1 MKVKSTIPKSVN
13 YGRNCYKGRSNSF
26 SYNVYESIKYEHI
39 KAINHYSY
47 TSPVKSKVLDLYNN
61 KNTNQPSVTPLEDLK
76 SYDNNSDFKIHQ
88 LEPNTGPAHGGIQ
101 VTIYGQGFYDGL
113 YVVYGNCI
121 IETEFIDSNT
131 IKFYLPPNPKCFHYN
146 GKKTVVEDLFVV
158 DLYKSSISHAE
169 FNTNIS
175 DSFNIMLEII
185 MKIVI
190 TRVCNNFNDLSFRKT
205 ENGTN
210 TTNND
215 SRFLNKNN
223 NLFNLD
229 NSLINS
235 LKSLQNSISCSFVQ
249 QEKAFYSF
257 INKTKEYI
265 PTFYISNNNSL
276 KNGSPPTS
284 LPNATSTLS
293 TTTTPFPVIKININ
307 PSLSYYQ
314 PYCYYP
320 TLNVQTIQI
329 NTPSLKLFNNNQ
341 ISSTAPLPSILPG
354 GVNPQSSTPNCNNN
368 STNHFNISLNSSNLL
383 HSSTPIKSVLPSN
396 GISSPT
402 IISNT
407 TNLNNEAEEMAIEG
421 DDEMDEDD
429 NTINKCT
436 CNHSGN
442 NVGIIPKSLHS
453 YKNSG
458 KSYRQRHQEIRCQ
471 EEMKKREHQ
480 YNYIE
485 GKKIEK
491 MLEDC
496 IKKSN
501 ERKPIQ
507 PNEFLYSSQYPINR
521 GTHSSTTNG
530 SSKRSI
536 SVKITLI
543 HLGIILCMTR
553 LIYYILKYCK
563 LCSRIQN
570 CADDVSTKIHD
581 IRNNVKKDNSCSFF
595 TKLSSTS
602 FKSTRLNNKT
612 DVYPHPCEDDKE
624 DDLKLNE
631 VNTSSSSSSPS
642 SSPTLSPSNLLT
654 PSSSSNDSLPG
665 NNNDTQLTTKSIK
678 TKKRV
683 NYLKIID
690 QGDTIGNTPL
700 HYAIIAHSP
709 ALFNMLIEAGANINK
724 ENMYGQTVL
733 DLAYSIGDDTM
744 VELIEDHMNSSDD
757 SEEDSEIN
765 PTYTT
770 LLSTP
775 LVDSGFS
782 SGMNDGLI

>member
-1 MKVKSTIPKSVN
+1 
-13 YGRNCYKGRSNSF
+13 
-26 SYNVYESIKYEHI
+26 
-39 KAINHYSY
+39 
-47 TSPVKSKVLDLYNN
+47 
-61 KNTNQPSVTPLEDLK
+61 
-76 SYDNNSDFKIHQ
+76 
-88 LEPNTGPAHGGIQ
+88 
-101 VTIYGQGFYDGL
+101 
-113 YVVYGNCI
+113 
-121 IETEFIDSNT
+121 
-131 IKFYLPPNPKCFHYN
+131 
-146 GKKTVVEDLFVV
+146 
-158 DLYKSSISHAE
+158 
-169 FNTNIS
+169 
-175 DSFNIMLEII
+175 MLEII

-190 TRVCNNFNDLSFRKT
+190 TRVCNNFNDLTFRKT
-205 ENGTN
+205 ENNTN

-215 SRFLNKNN
+215 SGFLNKNN

-235 LKSLQNSISCSFVQ
+235 LKSLQNSTSCFFVQ
-249 QEKAFYSF
+249 QEKALSSF
-257 INKTKEYI
+257 INKTKEFI

-276 KNGSPPTS
+276 KNGSQPTN
-284 LPNATSTLS
+284 LPNTTSTLS
-293 TTTTPFPVIKININ
+293 TTATPFPVIKININ

-314 PYCYYP
+314 PYYP
-320 TLNVQTIQI
+320 TFNVQTISI
-329 NTPSLKLFNNNQ
+329 NTPNINLFNNNNL
-341 ISSTAPLPSILPG
+341 TNTTPLPSVLPG
-354 GVNPQSSTPNCNNN
+354 VNHQGNTLNCNNN
-368 STNHFNISLNSSNLL
+368 TTNNYNISFNSSNLL
-383 HSSTPIKSVLPSN
+383 PSLTPIKSVLPSN

-407 TNLNNEAEEMAIEG
+407 TNLNSEVEEMAIEG

-429 NTINKCT
+429 NALNKCT

-442 NVGIIPKSLHS
+442 HVGIIPKSLHS

-480 YNYIE
+480 HNYIE
-485 GKKIEK
+485 GKKVEK

-521 GTHSSTTNG
+521 GTHSSTNG

-536 SVKITLI
+536 TVKITLI

-581 IRNNVKKDNSCSFF
+581 LRNNVKKDNSYSIFS
-595 TKLSSTS
+595 KSSTTP
-602 FKSTRLNNKT
+602 FKSTRLNNKA
-612 DVYPHPCEDDKE
+612 DIYHHHCEDEKE
-624 DDLKLNE
+624 DELKLSE
-631 VNTSSSSSSPS
+631 SNTSSLSSPS

-709 ALFNMLIEAGANINK
+709 ALFNMLIEGI
-724 ENMYGQTVL
+724 Y
-733 DLAYSIGDDTM
+733 I
-744 VELIEDHMNSSDD
+744 
-757 SEEDSEIN
+757 
-765 PTYTT
+765 
-770 LLSTP
+770 
-775 LVDSGFS
+775 
-782 SGMNDGLI
+782 